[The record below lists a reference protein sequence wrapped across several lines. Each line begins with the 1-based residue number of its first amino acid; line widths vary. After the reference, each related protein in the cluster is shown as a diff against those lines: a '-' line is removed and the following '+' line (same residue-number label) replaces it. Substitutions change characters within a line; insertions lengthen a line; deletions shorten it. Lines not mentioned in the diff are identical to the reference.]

1 MPNALIS
8 NLSFAA
14 VPTPLAVALAVIALV
29 CGGWAFHSAL
39 HSLQSP
45 SWVRA
50 DAALIAV
57 ALYAFAF
64 GRLQTIDA
72 EPASQIL
79 AYTVG
84 FLLASLFEPLRARF
98 SPSEKPD
105 STD

>member
-8 NLSFAA
+8 HLSFAA
-14 VPTPLAVALAVIALV
+14 APTPLAVALAVVALV
-29 CGGWAFHSAL
+29 CGGWAFYTAMHAVE
-39 HSLQSP
+39 SP

-64 GRLQTIDA
+64 GRLQTINA
-72 EPASQIL
+72 ESAAQIL

-98 SPSEKPD
+98 APSEKPD
-105 STD
+105 LTE